1 MITDNPNSEA
11 QENIVNPN
19 EETANQ
25 SVAPQESHDSEVHEE
40 ETHDMVEHHEHE
52 KMTSGE
58 LMTKLEA
65 LINAEDAGAN
75 HKKFNAVKEMLLHKI
90 NLESENQK
98 EADAHY
104 EHPLQSKISALSNIF
119 KWEDKRFFYI
129 RKSSYRCTLY
139 DDEVF

>member
-98 EADAHY
+98 EADAH
-104 EHPLQSKISALSNIF
+104 
-119 KWEDKRFFYI
+119 
-129 RKSSYRCTLY
+129 
-139 DDEVF
+139 